1 MPPRQRV
8 TSMTTTKSPVTKV
21 EIPNASSM
29 IRLYN
34 SGWKKIENEYVYIID
49 LGGEL
54 PLVLTVG

>member
-1 MPPRQRV
+1 
-8 TSMTTTKSPVTKV
+8 MTTTKSPVTKA

-49 LGGEL
+49 LGNEL